1 MQANFVDAAVRTP
14 AQPAPVGCPRTR
26 RRRPRAG
33 WWGLAVIAGA
43 AVAGGL
49 VGCNREVTDKDI
61 RLVSIA
67 EVRQWQRI
75 TERGDRSPMLLV
87 DPRGE
92 RLYNAG
98 HITGAE
104 NLRLEMVDA
113 EDDRDARIE
122 KRDHIVVY
130 GDNPGSAVARAMTK
144 RLIAAGYGRG
154 KVRLF
159 AGGLD
164 EWRRNGLPITRITI
178 EEQRGAVPTEPSAGG
193 VEAASP

>member
-1 MQANFVDAAVRTP
+1 M
-14 AQPAPVGCPRTR
+14 
-26 RRRPRAG
+26 
-33 WWGLAVIAGA
+33 IAGA

-104 NLRLEMVDA
+104 NLRLEMVDPD
-113 EDDRDARIE
+113 DDRDARIE

-154 KVRLF
+154 KVRHSAALLF
-159 AGGLD
+159 DRDTRDRQTVAAPLIEPAG
-164 EWRRNGLPITRITI
+164 EQPNFTSAVARRDQPLGHRP
-178 EEQRGAVPTEPSAGG
+178 
-193 VEAASP
+193 